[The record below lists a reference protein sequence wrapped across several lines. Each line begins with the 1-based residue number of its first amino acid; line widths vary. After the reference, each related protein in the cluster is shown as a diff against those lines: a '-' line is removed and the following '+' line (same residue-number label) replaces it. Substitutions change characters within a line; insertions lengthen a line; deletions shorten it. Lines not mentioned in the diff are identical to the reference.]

1 MSFVSDI
8 TNASSLLIHGEWR
21 EFILRLKVYLGIIN
35 LKIDNPDALPTER
48 THQYSNSGGHK
59 LKKVLNSLGITSRDA
74 IVDFGSGKGGALI
87 TFSMYPFKK
96 VTGVEI
102 TPELAAVAEG
112 NLKKLG
118 ISNVNV
124 VVSDSTDFTDLAE
137 YNYFYFF
144 SPFPGEIMKQ
154 VIHNIET
161 SLSIKPRNIVI
172 IYLNPEFHNVIIENS
187 SFKKIDEYNHHVL
200 RYYIYTNR

>member
-1 MSFVSDI
+1 MSFISDI
-8 TNASSLLIHGEWR
+8 KNASSLLIHGEWR
-21 EFILRLKVYLGIIN
+21 EFILRLQVFLGIID

-48 THQYSNSGGHK
+48 THQYSNSGGHN
-59 LKKVLNSLGITSRDA
+59 LKKVLNSLHITPHDT

-87 TFSMYPFKK
+87 TFSMYPFKTI
-96 VTGVEI
+96 TGVEI
-102 TPELAAVAEG
+102 APELVAITEE
-112 NLKKLG
+112 NLKKLR

-124 VVSDSTDFTDLAE
+124 VVSDATDFTDLAG

-144 SPFPGEIMKQ
+144 NPFPGEIMKQ
-154 VIHNIET
+154 VVQNIES
-161 SLSIKPRNIVI
+161 SLNIKPRKIVI
-172 IYLNPEFHNVIIENS
+172 IYLNPEFHNVVIENS